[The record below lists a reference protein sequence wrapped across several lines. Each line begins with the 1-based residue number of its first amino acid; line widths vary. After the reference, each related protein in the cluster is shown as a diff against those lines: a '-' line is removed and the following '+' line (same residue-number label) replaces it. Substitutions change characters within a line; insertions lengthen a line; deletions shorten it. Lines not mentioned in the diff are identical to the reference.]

1 MNILVTAGNTIVPI
15 DRVRVITNV
24 FTGRTGTAIALQ
36 AQARGHAVTLL
47 TSHPDLA
54 DAQAEPGKM
63 SPSALAIQSFRK
75 FDELETLLK
84 DAVLS
89 NLFDAIIHCAA
100 VSDHRVAGVYGLAA
114 GTRFNLESGAW
125 DSKAGPPGLVSRS
138 AGKVK
143 SDDAELWLRLVPTP
157 KLVDRFRSEWGF
169 RGVLVKFKLEVG
181 LTENQLRESAEIS
194 RLQSDANLMVANVLE
209 GVSDW
214 ALLGPI
220 AGRYDRVKRRQLPE
234 RLLAAVEKIGE
245 GHA

>member
-24 FTGRTGTAIALQ
+24 FTGRTGTTIALH
-36 AQARGHAVTLL
+36 ARARGHAVTLL
-47 TSHPDLA
+47 TSHPELV

-63 SPSALAIQSFRK
+63 LPGGLSTERFRT
-75 FDELETLLK
+75 FDELEMLLK
-84 DAVLS
+84 DAVTS
-89 NLFDAIIHCAA
+89 NLFDAAIHCAA
-100 VSDHRVAGVYGLAA
+100 VSDHRVEGVYAPA
-114 GTRFNLESGAW
+114 PGTRFDLETRAW
-125 DSKAGPPGLVSRS
+125 DAIAGRPNLVPRS

-143 SDDAELWLRLVPTP
+143 SDDKELWLRLVPTP
-157 KLVDRFRSEWGF
+157 KLIDRFRSEWGF

-181 LTENQLRESAEIS
+181 LTENQLRESAESS

-214 ALLGPI
+214 AIVGPI
-220 AGRYDRVKRRQLPE
+220 AGRYERVSRRQLPE